1 MLQCPAGQGENSR
14 NAMNSRLC
22 ETRVGEALQAALGQI
37 LLSLQPKDGTSPQM
51 ELGALW
57 FLAYSTLQGK
67 GAWG

>member
-1 MLQCPAGQGENSR
+1 
-14 NAMNSRLC
+14 MNSRLC
-22 ETRVGEALQAALGQI
+22 ETKGGEALQAALGQI